1 MIRLSD
7 GRGAANFESKK
18 GEKGQKWMKLC
29 EKYLMSMGA
38 GRHAITANNLYFD
51 TQELPHCPLTKQ
63 TVYGRIVW
71 R

>member
-1 MIRLSD
+1 MTEEDDPIL
-7 GRGAANFESKK
+7 GI
-18 GEKGQKWMKLC
+18 EKGGKGRKWMKLC

-71 R
+71 RT